1 MHVLRLTPFYF
12 FSTNQTRSNSR
23 KLDKSY
29 LSSARD
35 GRCFSK
41 RIINVWNS
49 PPDHIVFFQKLSV
62 GLRSKIKL
70 ISCIYRIIAATDC
83 YIIFIARQH
92 TDAQYWYS
100 NSPRLSVCPSSISF
114 CNAFYL
120 VLANKRESNGINVIK
135 SSAQRV
141 PRNVSTVCWGYCQ
154 NQ

>member
-1 MHVLRLTPFYF
+1 MYSGWRLFTFFQQIKLGVIPENLINHISHLLAMVVAFPNVLLMCGIHRLTTLF
-12 FSTNQTRSNSR
+12 
-23 KLDKSY
+23 
-29 LSSARD
+29 
-35 GRCFSK
+35 
-41 RIINVWNS
+41 
-49 PPDHIVFFQKLSV
+49 FFQKLSV

-141 PRNVSTVCWGYCQ
+141 PRNVSTVCWGYRQ